1 MRNRLVALL
10 VVLSLGALAA
20 PAQAG
25 TTLNLLA
32 GTEFGRGVGAGLEL
46 GGTDTF
52 VVGAGVALGAGYSSS
67 DGFVSSL
74 APGMAVGYRHYVSG
88 WFLGPSIGINYEAAS
103 TEGAVHHP
111 SAWTTSA
118 LLDLGYRW
126 EWKDSLGWNTRLGL
140 GGGVA
145 WGPSQALEPSI
156 ALTISVGLP
165 L

>member
-1 MRNRLVALL
+1 LRNRLVALL

-52 VVGAGVALGAGYSSS
+52 VVGAGVALGAG
-67 DGFVSSL
+67 
-74 APGMAVGYRHYVSG
+74 
-88 WFLGPSIGINYEAAS
+88 
-103 TEGAVHHP
+103 
-111 SAWTTSA
+111 
-118 LLDLGYRW
+118 
-126 EWKDSLGWNTRLGL
+126 
-140 GGGVA
+140 VA